1 MKISHALITA
11 AGQAQRHIPLQ
22 TIVERSGFP
31 RTVLSH
37 LVEEALS
44 SGIEKVGV
52 VISPQD
58 AVLYERA
65 AGDLRER
72 IVFLEQKQPLGYG
85 HAIACGKEFI
95 GENPFLLMVSDH
107 LYISRDSTRSCARQ
121 LVEIATAERCCVSAV
136 QSTHES
142 SLSSFGAVGG
152 TLFDSRPGIYA
163 VDHVLEK
170 PTPTQA
176 EQELSVPGMRQ
187 GRYLCFFG
195 MHVITPPVL
204 NLLHERLA
212 ATADPRSVHLVDILD
227 SLGGV
232 ERYLAAELAGRRFDL
247 EQRYGLLVAQLAL
260 ALDSPQREEM
270 LASLVS
276 LLADAS

>member
-11 AGQAQRHIPLQ
+11 AGCAQRHIPLQ

-31 RTVLSH
+31 CTVLSH
-37 LVEEALS
+37 LVREALS
-44 SGIEKVGV
+44 AGIEKVGI
-52 VISPQD
+52 VISPGD
-58 AVLYERA
+58 TVLYERA
-65 AGDLRER
+65 AGDLREY
-72 IVFLEQKQPLGYG
+72 IVFLEQAEPMGYG
-85 HAIACGKEFI
+85 HAIACGREFI

-107 LYISRDSTRSCARQ
+107 LYISRDSARSCARQ
-121 LVEIATAERCCVSAV
+121 LVELAAAERCCVSAV

-152 TLFDSRPGIYA
+152 TLFEGRPGLYA

-176 EQELSVPGMRQ
+176 EQQLSVPGLRQ

-195 MHVITPPVL
+195 MHVITPPVM
-204 NLLHERLA
+204 NLLLRRLDGA
-212 ATADPRSVHLVDILD
+212 PDPRSIHLVDILD
-227 SLGGV
+227 SLVGI
-232 ERYLAAELAGRRFDL
+232 ERYLATELAGRRFDL
-247 EQRYGLLVAQLAL
+247 EQRYGLLIAQLAL
-260 ALDSPQREEM
+260 AIDSPQREEI
-270 LASLVS
+270 LASLVG

>member
-11 AGQAQRHIPLQ
+11 AGKAQRHIPLQ

-31 RTVLSH
+31 RTVLIH

-44 SGIEKVGV
+44 AGIEKVGV
-52 VISPQD
+52 VIAPAD
-58 AVLYERA
+58 ALLYERA
-65 AGDLRER
+65 AGEYRDR
-72 IVFLEQKQPLGYG
+72 IEFIEQNDPLGYG
-85 HAIACGKEFI
+85 HAISCGREFL
-95 GENPFLLMVSDH
+95 GDNPFLLMVSDH
-107 LYISRDSTRSCARQ
+107 LYISRDPERSCARQ
-121 LVEIATAERCCVSAV
+121 LVDVASSEKCCVSAV

-176 EQELSVPGMRQ
+176 EQELSVPGLRQ

-195 MHVITPPVL
+195 MHVITQPVMH
-204 NLLHERLA
+204 LLLKRLDSA
-212 ATADPRSVHLVDILD
+212 ADPRAIHLVDILD
-227 SLGGV
+227 SLGGS
-232 ERYLAAELAGRRFDL
+232 ERYLAAELSGRRFDL

-260 ALDSPQREEM
+260 ALDSPQREEI
-270 LASLVS
+270 LSSLVG